1 MGLESR
7 QNPWPIITP
16 PDVGGKEYLTL
27 LWVFS
32 NIGYKAEGSVA
43 KNLSRLA
50 KGLGEPWV
58 REG

>member
-32 NIGYKAEGSVA
+32 NIGYKAESLPEVMIFV
-43 KNLSRLA
+43 N
-50 KGLGEPWV
+50 PNYNV
-58 REG
+58 